1 MAKVAYFRCSTT
13 GQSLEAQRQALGGSY
28 DREFHDFGVSGA
40 TAAAQ
45 RPGFASMLDYVRD
58 GDEVHVSSLDR
69 IGRDALDV
77 QATVRALLA
86 RGVRLEVL
94 GIGPIARGVGEIII
108 AVLAQIADIERHRI
122 KERCDNGRAAARA
135 SLIAN
140 GKTHRGKASLGRPVA
155 ADASAVREWRKAH
168 RASIAQTAAH
178 FGVGQSTVK
187 RYCATA

>member
-94 GIGPIARGVGEIII
+94 GIGPIARGVGEIVI

-155 ADASAVREWRKAH
+155 ADASTVREWRKTN
-168 RASIAQTAAH
+168 RASIAQTATH